1 MRTGTGIVSP
11 CINTCFEEASDE
23 TKPNLSNNACFPVCN
38 KYFLVCLI
46 ETYTECWLNKSNEF
60 VVQIKALISND
71 ETNSSAAYETSIM
84 PLDLRPEERTV
95 NLYNKIQ
102 WVDNTE
108 SSLKKCEVGQNKN
121 NIYSGLEEVTAFAI
135 LL

>member
-1 MRTGTGIVSP
+1 
-11 CINTCFEEASDE
+11 
-23 TKPNLSNNACFPVCN
+23 
-38 KYFLVCLI
+38 
-46 ETYTECWLNKSNEF
+46 
-60 VVQIKALISND
+60 
-71 ETNSSAAYETSIM
+71 M

-135 LL
+135 LLESRKNLATGTDVHCKFTFMEEWETDEGDVFR